1 MIQKFCWAF
10 QAFLGGDTVHV
21 EDLGLMIA
29 GFSLDSRPMIGER
42 GRAVVLASTIGNEG
56 LSTVMNSTVAA

>member
-1 MIQKFCWAF
+1 M
-10 QAFLGGDTVHV
+10 

-29 GFSLDSRPMIGER
+29 GFSLDSRMIGER

>member
-1 MIQKFCWAF
+1 
-10 QAFLGGDTVHV
+10 
-21 EDLGLMIA
+21 MIA

-56 LSTVMNSTVAA
+56 LSTVMNIVLSSGLSAGFSVPSDFDC